1 MKGGVWMD
9 TVEEKLIKKA
19 QKGNVK
25 AFEKLILQHEDHIY
39 AIALKVLKNEADAY
53 DAAQEICLKIYQKID
68 QFKFESA
75 FSTWVHR
82 LAINTAIDEY
92 RKIKRKQQKEYSY
105 DQPITDDNNTMK
117 DFIEDTNDTPENSV
131 VRQEQIQ
138 MVWQA
143 LEKLKEEQ
151 RNIIIMKD
159 IEGRSYQEISESLQI
174 NMGTVKSRLA
184 RSRIAL
190 KEVLIDSWE
199 QSSV

>member
-1 MKGGVWMD
+1 MD
-9 TVEEKLIKKA
+9 AIEEKLIKKA
-19 QKGNVK
+19 QKGNRK

-82 LAINTAIDEY
+82 LAVNTAIDEY
-92 RKIKRKQQKEYSY
+92 RKLKRKLQKEYSY
-105 DQPITDDNNTMK
+105 DQPITEDGGTMK
-117 DFIEDTNDTPENSV
+117 DFIQDSGDTPESNL

-138 MVWQA
+138 MVWEA
-143 LEKLKEEQ
+143 LEKLKDEQ
-151 RNIIIMKD
+151 KNIIIMKD
-159 IEGRSYQEISESLQI
+159 IQGQSYQEISESLQI

-190 KEVLIDSWE
+190 KNVLQDMWE
-199 QSSV
+199 QSNV

>member
-1 MKGGVWMD
+1 MD
-9 TVEEKLIKKA
+9 AIEEKLIKKA
-19 QKGNVK
+19 QKGNRK

-82 LAINTAIDEY
+82 LAVNTAIDEY
-92 RKIKRKQQKEYSY
+92 RKLKRKLQKEYSY
-105 DQPITDDNNTMK
+105 DQPITEDGGTMK
-117 DFIEDTNDTPENSV
+117 DFIQDTGDTPESNL

-138 MVWQA
+138 MVWEA
-143 LEKLKEEQ
+143 LEKLKDEQ
-151 RNIIIMKD
+151 KNIIIMKD
-159 IEGRSYQEISESLQI
+159 LQGQSYQEISESLQI

-190 KEVLIDSWE
+190 KNVLQDMWE
-199 QSSV
+199 QSNV

>member
-1 MKGGVWMD
+1 MD
-9 TVEEKLIKKA
+9 AIEEKLIKKA
-19 QKGNVK
+19 QKGSKK

-82 LAINTAIDEY
+82 LAVNTAIDEY
-92 RKIKRKQQKEYSY
+92 RKLKRKLQKEYSY
-105 DQPITDDNNTMK
+105 DQPITEDGSTMK
-117 DFIEDTNDTPENSV
+117 DFIQDSGDTPESNL

-138 MVWQA
+138 MVWEA
-143 LEKLKEEQ
+143 LEKLKDEQ
-151 RNIIIMKD
+151 KNIIIMKD
-159 IEGRSYQEISESLQI
+159 LQGQSYQEISESLQL

-190 KEVLIDSWE
+190 KNVLQDMWE
-199 QSSV
+199 QSNV

>member
-1 MKGGVWMD
+1 MD
-9 TVEEKLIKKA
+9 AIEEKLIKKA
-19 QKGNVK
+19 QKGTRK

-82 LAINTAIDEY
+82 LAVNTAIDEY
-92 RKIKRKQQKEYSY
+92 RKLKRKLQKEYSY
-105 DQPITDDNNTMK
+105 DQPITEDGGTMK
-117 DFIEDTNDTPENSV
+117 DFIQDTGDTPESNL

-138 MVWQA
+138 MVWEA
-143 LEKLKEEQ
+143 LEKLKDEQ
-151 RNIIIMKD
+151 KNIIIMKD
-159 IEGRSYQEISESLQI
+159 LQGQSYQEISESLQI

-190 KEVLIDSWE
+190 KNVLQDMWE
-199 QSSV
+199 QSNV

>member
-1 MKGGVWMD
+1 MD
-9 TVEEKLIKKA
+9 AIEEKLIKKA
-19 QKGNVK
+19 QKGNIK

-82 LAINTAIDEY
+82 LAVNTAIDEY
-92 RKIKRKQQKEYSY
+92 RKLKRKLQKEYSY
-105 DQPITDDNNTMK
+105 DQPITEDGSTMK
-117 DFIEDTNDTPENSV
+117 DFIQDTGDTPESNI

-138 MVWQA
+138 MVWEA
-143 LEKLKEEQ
+143 LEKLKDQ
-151 RNIIIMKD
+151 QKNIIIMKD
-159 IEGRSYQEISESLQI
+159 LQGQSYQEISESLQL

-190 KEVLIDSWE
+190 KNVLQDMWE
-199 QSSV
+199 QSNV

>member
-1 MKGGVWMD
+1 MD

-190 KEVLIDSWE
+190 KEVLKDSWE

>member
-1 MKGGVWMD
+1 MD
-9 TVEEKLIKKA
+9 AIEEKLIKKA
-19 QKGNVK
+19 QKGNRK

-82 LAINTAIDEY
+82 LAVNTAIDEY
-92 RKIKRKQQKEYSY
+92 RKLKRKLQKEYSY
-105 DQPITDDNNTMK
+105 DQPITEDGSTMK
-117 DFIEDTNDTPENSV
+117 DFIQDTGDTPESNL

-138 MVWQA
+138 MVWEA
-143 LEKLKEEQ
+143 LEKLKDEQ
-151 RNIIIMKD
+151 KNIIIMKD
-159 IEGRSYQEISESLQI
+159 LQGQSYQEISESLQL

-190 KEVLIDSWE
+190 KNVLQDMWE
-199 QSSV
+199 QSNV

>member
-1 MKGGVWMD
+1 MD
-9 TVEEKLIKKA
+9 AIEEKLIKKA
-19 QKGNVK
+19 QKGNRK

-82 LAINTAIDEY
+82 LAVNTAIDEY
-92 RKIKRKQQKEYSY
+92 RKLKRKLQKEYSY
-105 DQPITDDNNTMK
+105 DQPITEDGGTMK
-117 DFIEDTNDTPENSV
+117 DFIQDSGDTPESNL

-138 MVWQA
+138 MVWEA
-143 LEKLKEEQ
+143 LEKLKDEQ
-151 RNIIIMKD
+151 KNIIIMKD
-159 IEGRSYQEISESLQI
+159 LQGQSYQEISESLQI

-190 KEVLIDSWE
+190 KNVLQDMWE
-199 QSSV
+199 QSNV

>member
-190 KEVLIDSWE
+190 KEVLKDSWE

>member
-1 MKGGVWMD
+1 MD
-9 TVEEKLIKKA
+9 AIEEKLIKKA
-19 QKGNVK
+19 QKGNKK

-53 DAAQEICLKIYQKID
+53 DAAQEICFKIYQKID

-82 LAINTAIDEY
+82 LAVNTAIDEY
-92 RKIKRKQQKEYSY
+92 RKLKRKLQKEYSY
-105 DQPITDDNNTMK
+105 DQPITEDGSTMK
-117 DFIEDTNDTPENSV
+117 DFIQDSGDTPESNL

-138 MVWQA
+138 MVWEA
-143 LEKLKEEQ
+143 LEKLKDEQ
-151 RNIIIMKD
+151 KNIIIMKD
-159 IEGRSYQEISESLQI
+159 LQGQSYQEISESLQL

-190 KEVLIDSWE
+190 KNVLQDMWE
-199 QSSV
+199 QSNV